1 MRVRRLTCCDR
12 VSGFRNACRNAWKSG
27 KLKGESEGFLL
38 AIGSSKTCGA
48 KRRYARQNKKKG
60 SKRIETA
67 DLLRSVFQL
76 KKRLKKRLIVGKSE
90 RGERELS
97 VDYKIVDNERQEEKM
112 CDPRTHGATAVCEI

>member
-1 MRVRRLTCCDR
+1 M
-12 VSGFRNACRNAWKSG
+12 
-27 KLKGESEGFLL
+27 

-60 SKRIETA
+60 SKIIETA

-76 KKRLKKRLIVGKSE
+76 KKRLQKRLIVGKSE

-97 VDYKIVDNERQEEKM
+97 VDYRIVDNERQEEKM
-112 CDPRTHGATAVCEI
+112 CDPRTHGATAVCELARRARARRARARI

>member
-1 MRVRRLTCCDR
+1 M
-12 VSGFRNACRNAWKSG
+12 
-27 KLKGESEGFLL
+27 

-60 SKRIETA
+60 SKIIETA

-76 KKRLKKRLIVGKSE
+76 QKRLKKRLIVGKSE

-97 VDYKIVDNERQEEKM
+97 VDYRIVDNERQEEKM
-112 CDPRTHGATAVCEI
+112 CDPRTHRAARHSRYYARRARARALEINCMHDSSSTATKFRS

>member
-1 MRVRRLTCCDR
+1 M
-12 VSGFRNACRNAWKSG
+12 
-27 KLKGESEGFLL
+27 

-76 KKRLKKRLIVGKSE
+76 QKRMQKRLIVGKTE

-112 CDPRTHGATAVCEI
+112 CDPRTHRATADTTRSETSARARARNCMHDSSSTATQI

>member
-1 MRVRRLTCCDR
+1 M
-12 VSGFRNACRNAWKSG
+12 
-27 KLKGESEGFLL
+27 

-76 KKRLKKRLIVGKSE
+76 QKRLKKRLIVGKSE

-97 VDYKIVDNERQEEKM
+97 VDYKIVDNERQEEIEECNARV
-112 CDPRTHGATAVCEI
+112 CDLDGRTRRSHSSMRDERARARSRKFRS

>member
-1 MRVRRLTCCDR
+1 M
-12 VSGFRNACRNAWKSG
+12 
-27 KLKGESEGFLL
+27 

-76 KKRLKKRLIVGKSE
+76 QKRLKKRLIVGKSE

-97 VDYKIVDNERQEEKM
+97 VDYRIVDNERQEEKM
-112 CDPRTHGATAVCEI
+112 CDPRNAQRTAVLVTRARTLVSRESI